1 MSTFLARAKRAVLS
15 ETKNGREYVAIDF
28 ETVDAPKRVYQWSG
42 YFGDDYGKDN
52 KSTTERTIEALRRCG
67 WQGDKVTDL
76 SSVLGV
82 DCDITIKTEE
92 YNGQQQTKV
101 AFINLPGEGGF
112 KAKPLESS
120 RAASFAKSIEAQAR
134 NIKAVPRP
142 AAPKNEHPNAP
153 GNDDA
158 PPRDDDQVPF

>member
-15 ETKNGREYVAIDF
+15 ETKNKREYVAIDF
-28 ETVDAPKRVYQWSG
+28 ETVDTPKRVYQWAG

-67 WQGDKVTDL
+67 WQGTDVNAL
-76 SSVLGV
+76 DSVLGV

-92 YNGQQQTKV
+92 YNGQMQTKV

-112 KAKPLESS
+112 KAKPLETA
-120 RAASFAKSIEAQAR
+120 RAKSFARGIAAQAA
-134 NIKAVPRP
+134 NIKAAPRP
-142 AAPKNEHPNAP
+142 AAPKAEGNGAP
-153 GNDDA
+153 GGDEEI
-158 PPRDDDQVPF
+158 PF